1 MFKPHGIEKE
11 LRQRTEQISET
22 YGGAHVLVIV
32 AGSAQANVPRCMI
45 DSTLRQEG
53 YRLRDLLG
61 VLETAIQIETL
72 RHFFR
77 SRGQPGQREG
87 SAKPKV

>member
-1 MFKPHGIEKE
+1 MFEPHGIEIE
-11 LRQRTEQISET
+11 LRRRAEQISET
-22 YGGAHVLVIV
+22 YRGAHVIVMV

-45 DSTLRQEG
+45 GSTLRQEG

-61 VLETAIQIETL
+61 VLQTAIQIETL

-77 SRGQPGQREG
+77 SRGQSGQREG
-87 SAKPKV
+87 GAKPKV